1 MARKTSVPRANRE
14 VVLECIHQNC
24 PSCGQKMWSDYDNF
38 RTIRTLEGVV
48 RLTLK
53 VRRCPNRDCERYH
66 QVYRPES
73 EGGWAL
79 PVHEFG
85 LDLIAYCG
93 ALRYQEHRSVPQIHR
108 TLRERGIAIA
118 QRSVSN
124 ILERYDELLA
134 VSLTDNQRLRKVIGS
149 QKRVILALDGLQ
161 PEVGHEVLWV
171 IRDCLSGE
179 ILLART
185 LLSSR
190 GQDLEALLTEVT
202 EALPVPIA
210 GVVSDGQHSIRN
222 AVAAA
227 LPEVPH
233 GLCHFHYLRE
243 ATRPLFEADRHA
255 KKELKK
261 LVRGVRPLEREVAE
275 QEGPI
280 SEVIHGYCLAVRS
293 SLTDDGHPPLDTP
306 GLKLHERLTQL
317 HSSLE
322 RVEKRGDFLPCWSN

>member
-1 MARKTSVPRANRE
+1 MARKTAVPPANQE
-14 VVLECIHQNC
+14 FILECTHQNC
-24 PSCGQKMWSDYDNF
+24 PSCGHLMWNDYDNF
-38 RTIRTLEGVV
+38 RTIRTLSGIV

-53 VRRCPNRDCERYH
+53 VRRCPNRECERYH

-73 EGGWAL
+73 EGSWAL
-79 PVHEFG
+79 PEHEFG

-93 ALRYQEHRSVPQIHR
+93 TLRYQEHRSVPQIHSAV
-108 TLRERGIAIA
+108 RERGMAIA

-124 ILERYDELLA
+124 LIERYDELLA

-149 QKRVILALDGLQ
+149 QRRVILALDGLQ

-185 LLSSR
+185 MLSSR
-190 GQDLEALLTEVT
+190 GQDLEALLREVK
-202 EALPVPIA
+202 EALPVPIV

-227 LPEVPH
+227 LPGVPH

-275 QEGPI
+275 QEEPI
-280 SEVIHGYCLAVRS
+280 AEAIQGYCLAVRS
-293 SLTDDGHPPLDTP
+293 SLTSDGHPPLDTP
-306 GLKLHERLTQL
+306 GLKLHERLTQI
-317 HSSLE
+317 HDSLE
-322 RVEKRGDFLPCWSN
+322 RVEKRGHSPSC